1 MERKLDAPLQSPRR
15 RPRFKPTPLS
25 PIIVEEESDLLS
37 PRSPPGGHVGAI
49 GGGVSDTDGATP
61 ASDDHQTPVVKTE
74 EPKSKPTSPR
84 FQVTS
89 V

>member
-1 MERKLDAPLQSPRR
+1 MVKKLDAPLQSPRR

-37 PRSPPGGHVGAI
+37 PRSPPGEHMGPI
-49 GGGVSDTDGATP
+49 DSGVSDTDGAT
-61 ASDDHQTPVVKTE
+61 AAGEDDQIPVVNAD
-74 EPKSKPTSPR
+74 EPKAKPISAR